1 MHLAN
6 VRSLPNKIDEL
17 LLLNKINKDFARSAA
32 LCFTETWLSE
42 LIPDNGLHLPG
53 FGLHRADRQKELSG
67 KTKGGGICFYIN
79 EGWCTDV
86 TVLSKHCCPNLE
98 SLFLNCKPFYSPRE
112 FSSFILAGVYIP
124 PQADVSEALQTLADQ
139 VNSSEQ
145 TYPDSLLIIVGD
157 FNQANLKNEL
167 PKFRQH
173 INCPTRDNNI
183 LDHCYTSLKD
193 AYHSVS
199 RAALGRSDH
208 CLVHLIPTYKQ
219 KLKTAKP
226 VIRSTKKWTEEAKE
240 ELQDCFDCTDWSVFE
255 EATADLDELT
265 DTVTSYISFCEEVCV
280 PTKTFRIFNN
290 NKPWFTPNLRQL
302 RQAKEEAYRNGDKP
316 LFKAL
321 RNSLTKEIRAA
332 KKQYSEKLKKQFSA
346 NNSTA
351 LWRGLQDITNY
362 KRPPPLLRP
371 ATALLMT

>member
-1 MHLAN
+1 M
-6 VRSLPNKIDEL
+6 
-17 LLLNKINKDFARSAA
+17 
-32 LCFTETWLSE
+32 
-42 LIPDNGLHLPG
+42 
-53 FGLHRADRQKELSG
+53 
-67 KTKGGGICFYIN
+67 
-79 EGWCTDV
+79 
-86 TVLSKHCCPNLE
+86 
-98 SLFLNCKPFYSPRE
+98 
-112 FSSFILAGVYIP
+112 
-124 PQADVSEALQTLADQ
+124 SEALQTLADQ

-255 EATADLDELT
+255 EATAD
-265 DTVTSYISFCEEVCV
+265 S
-280 PTKTFRIFNN
+280 
-290 NKPWFTPNLRQL
+290 
-302 RQAKEEAYRNGDKP
+302 
-316 LFKAL
+316 
-321 RNSLTKEIRAA
+321 
-332 KKQYSEKLKKQFSA
+332 
-346 NNSTA
+346 
-351 LWRGLQDITNY
+351 
-362 KRPPPLLRP
+362 
-371 ATALLMT
+371 